1 VAAVIYGL
9 CALTSLLC
17 AWLLLRTYRERNIA
31 LLFWCGLFFAF
42 QACNNFFLI
51 FDKLVFPDI
60 DLSVYR
66 YTIAL
71 VAICML
77 LYGLIMKAEVD

>member
-1 VAAVIYGL
+1 VAELIYSL

-17 AWLLLRTYRERNIA
+17 AWLLFRAYRDKHTA
-31 LLFWCGLFFAF
+31 LLFWIGLFFSI
-42 QACNNFFLI
+42 QACVNIILVL
-51 FDKLVFPDI
+51 DKLVITDI

-71 VAICML
+71 VAIGVL
-77 LYGLIMKAEVD
+77 LYGLIMRIEVD